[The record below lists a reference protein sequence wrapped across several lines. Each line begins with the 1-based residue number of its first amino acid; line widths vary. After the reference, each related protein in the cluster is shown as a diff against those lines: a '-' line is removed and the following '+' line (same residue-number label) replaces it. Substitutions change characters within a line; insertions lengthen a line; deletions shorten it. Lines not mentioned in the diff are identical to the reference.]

1 MGIPTF
7 FRKII
12 NDYPDTIKSWQTLKH
27 VDYFYIDFNAIVYN
41 IVASI
46 DKKTANKDYE
56 KVILA
61 NVNAYL
67 QKIICEIVKPQKGV
81 YIAFDGSVPRAKMI
95 QQRFRRFKGVKD
107 KLYFEKLKE
116 KHGIEKTYQFD
127 TTVLSPGTEF
137 MDKMS
142 KNIASFIKKGELY
155 KHKKI
160 TITLSDT
167 LVPGEGEHKFMPE
180 IRKLV
185 KKEPNAVVVVQS
197 PDADV
202 IVLSISTHKE
212 NIYVLRSP
220 TVQDKDLIN
229 KFNGQEFLYLDVN
242 KTKEYFTDSLTQEY
256 NGKIDTIRHMTDF
269 VFITFLMGND
279 FVVPAPYLKVKSKGQ
294 EILTTIYKRIFG
306 EREEYLVNIDG
317 KGHYKINIE
326 FLTDIIGELAQ
337 GEDFN
342 YQGLQKQRDRKRKN
356 PALSM
361 REKQQEADMSE
372 YEKAR
377 SRYEHQMYYSVH
389 NPMFE
394 KYNPEFDKINY
405 FDPKHKW
412 KEQYYKFFFNID
424 NNGNNTGGGSKSTVG
439 NKKIK
444 VNKNKNN
451 NNNKSNHVSNGI
463 KPEISNICMYYLKT
477 LIFNL
482 EYYFTG
488 TPPSWRFFYPHR
500 AAPVMSD
507 LHTTLMGMKTFNS
520 VNIFEKDEPFL
531 PFEQLML
538 ILPPQTSYILPK
550 NIGDLMSNIDEEI
563 IQYYPIDFELDAVL
577 GGKHVYAEPILPVA
591 DAEKIVDRIK
601 KEYPKLSDTDKKRN
615 VKGKIKKFIVK

>member
-1 MGIPTF
+1 MGVPTF

-41 IVASI
+41 IVAGI

-61 NVNAYL
+61 DVNTYL
-67 QKIICEIVKPQKGV
+67 QKIICTIVKPQKGV

-107 KLYFEKLKE
+107 KIYFDKLKE

-137 MDKMS
+137 MTKLSANMT
-142 KNIASFIKKGELY
+142 AFIKKGELY

-185 KKEPNAVVVVQS
+185 EKEPESVVVVQS

-202 IVLSISTHKE
+202 IILSISTHKE
-212 NIYVLRSP
+212 NIYIMRSP

-229 KFNGQEFLYLDVN
+229 KFNGEEFLYLNVN
-242 KTKEYFTDSLTQEY
+242 KTKDYFTETLTQEY

-269 VFITFLMGND
+269 VFMTFLMGND
-279 FVVPAPYLKVKSKGQ
+279 FVIPAPYLKVKSKGQ

-306 EREEYLVNIDG
+306 EREENLVNIDS
-317 KGHYKINIE
+317 KGHYTLNLD
-326 FLTDIIGELAQ
+326 FLTDVIGELAQ

-361 REKQQEADMSE
+361 REKQQEKDMTE
-372 YEKAR
+372 YEKDR
-377 SRYEHQMYYSVH
+377 SRFEHQMYYSVH
-389 NPMFE
+389 NPMFK

-405 FDPKHKW
+405 FDPKHRW
-412 KEQYYKFFFNID
+412 KAQYYDFFFNIED
-424 NNGNNTGGGSKSTVG
+424 SGGNKSTSKSNNNVG
-439 NKKIK
+439 NDI
-444 VNKNKNN
+444 NK
-451 NNNKSNHVSNGI
+451 GI
-463 KPEISNICMYYLKT
+463 SPEISNICMDYLKT

-488 TPPSWRFFYPHR
+488 TPPSWQFFYPHR

-507 LHTTLMGMKTFNS
+507 LHAVLMYMITLIGVS
-520 VNIFEKDEPFL
+520 VFEKCVPFL
-531 PFEQLML
+531 PFEQQML
-538 ILPPQTSYILPK
+538 ILPPQTAYILPK
-550 NIGDLMSNIDEEI
+550 ILGDLMSNVDEAI
-563 IQYYPIDFELDAVL
+563 IQYYPVDFDLDAVL
-577 GGKHVYAEPILPVA
+577 GGKHVYSEPILPIA
-591 DAEKIVDRIK
+591 DADKIVKRVK
-601 KEYPKLSDTDKKRN
+601 SEYKNLSADALKRN
-615 VKGKIKKFIVK
+615 VPGKIKKFIVK